1 MAALI
6 LKRWIASDFSVSDLI
21 DTLYLLPV
29 EMREYLIDI
38 ESEPLKKQVESLLE
52 HTLNTEPEIAI
63 ENWISELKKLQ
74 RVEYDVKTEKAKIL
88 ISKTPFSGRDTK

>member
-1 MAALI
+1 MI
-6 LKRWIASDFSVSDLI
+6 LNHWIASDFSISDLI

-29 EMREYLIDI
+29 EIREYLIDI
-38 ESEPLKKQVESLLE
+38 ESESLKKQLESLLE

-74 RVEYDVKTEKAKIL
+74 RVEYDVKTEEAKIL
-88 ISKTPFSGRDTK
+88 IAKTPFSGRDIT

>member
-1 MAALI
+1 MI
-6 LKRWIASDFSVSDLI
+6 LNHWIDSDFSISDLI

-29 EMREYLIDI
+29 EIREYLIDI
-38 ESEPLKKQVESLLE
+38 ESEPLKRQVESLLE

-74 RVEYDVKTEKAKIL
+74 RVEYDIKTEKAKIL
-88 ISKTPFSGRDTK
+88 ISKTPFSGRDTT

>member
-1 MAALI
+1 ML
-6 LKRWIASDFSVSDLI
+6 LNHWIASDFSISDLI

-29 EMREYLIDI
+29 EIREYLIDI
-38 ESEPLKKQVESLLE
+38 ESEPLKKQVENLLE
-52 HTLNTEPEIAI
+52 HTLNVEPEIAI

-88 ISKTPFSGRDTK
+88 ISKTPFSGRDTT

>member
-1 MAALI
+1 LI
-6 LKRWIASDFSVSDLI
+6 LNHWIASDFSVSDLI

-38 ESEPLKKQVESLLE
+38 ESESLKKQVESLLE
-52 HTLNTEPEIAI
+52 YTLNTEPEIAI

-74 RVEYDVKTEKAKIL
+74 RVEYDAKTEKAKIL
-88 ISKTPFSGRDTK
+88 IAKTPFCGRDIT